1 MNSSVNINNYWKCRF
16 VSLFSYMYVGLY
28 ICLLWI
34 FLQSNCLQFGIYP
47 YLVGWFAAI
56 KVSTRNSRLT
66 MSPQGTVVTF
76 SEDIGLP
83 SIFQMGTNGYS
94 FATQSLNIKEYS
106 ISNIWYAL
114 KTCVSATM
122 MFWIFQLSSP
132 PREKCAGPNCTNE
145 YKYRDSRS
153 KPPLCSLGCYR
164 ALHEKIPPVDAC
176 CPCK

>member
-1 MNSSVNINNYWKCRF
+1 
-16 VSLFSYMYVGLY
+16 
-28 ICLLWI
+28 
-34 FLQSNCLQFGIYP
+34 
-47 YLVGWFAAI
+47 
-56 KVSTRNSRLT
+56 

-83 SIFQMGTNGYS
+83 SIFQMGTNG
-94 FATQSLNIKEYS
+94 
-106 ISNIWYAL
+106 
-114 KTCVSATM
+114 
-122 MFWIFQLSSP
+122 
-132 PREKCAGPNCTNE
+132 EKCAGPNCTNE